1 MKHIRQEMYDDFVN
15 EVKMIYL
22 DNLQAIILFGSVA
35 RGTATEESDLDIAIL
50 VNSDDRLM
58 YDKLLD
64 VVVKMDLDN
73 DVVISTTVIEKEQF
87 DTWKDVLPFYKNIN
101 KEGIQLWEVA

>member
-1 MKHIRQEMYDDFVN
+1 MEHIRQEMYDDFVN

-73 DVVISTTVIEKEQF
+73 DVVISTTIIEKEQF

-101 KEGIQLWEVA
+101 REGIQLWKAA

>member
-1 MKHIRQEMYDDFVN
+1 MEHIRQEMYDDFVN

-73 DVVISTTVIEKEQF
+73 DVVISTTIIEKEQF
-87 DTWKDVLPFYKNIN
+87 DTWKDVLPFYKNIS
-101 KEGIQLWEVA
+101 KEGIQLWKAA